1 MGRRSPLCVD
11 GLGCRTPR
19 SLPARFRPRSL
30 RDGGHL
36 DCTARNAAKIADR
49 GLLKISCKPIRKG
62 TMRDRPGAHR
72 RALPYRDRHP

>member
-1 MGRRSPLCVD
+1 MGRRSPLCID

-36 DCTARNAAKIADR
+36 DCTAPHGPKVAAFRPKGVGRETPDGDRICPIPAIA
-49 GLLKISCKPIRKG
+49 
-62 TMRDRPGAHR
+62 PGSSQG
-72 RALPYRDRHP
+72 DVEW